1 MINIIKTNKRL
12 LIRWLIANFLAWPIG
27 LFIAIILSYTVVN
40 IFHPEETNLI
50 LGLGI
55 GFSVGI
61 SQWFVLKKYLKI
73 SKWWMII
80 PCIFIG
86 IPFAILIMMEE
97 NGNTLP
103 VLFNI
108 DEAGQILFFFT
119 AGVLTGIFQIIVF
132 KGTLSNSYSWII
144 LSGIAWAASLAYNQ
158 ILLSGIIM
166 GLITGFG
173 LIILIRKKV
182 ILTS

>member
-1 MINIIKTNKRL
+1 MAHCKL
-12 LIRWLIANFLAWPIG
+12 VLGIG

-86 IPFAILIMMEE
+86 IPFAILMMMEE
-97 NGNTLP
+97 EWKHP
-103 VLFNI
+103 SS
-108 DEAGQILFFFT
+108 
-119 AGVLTGIFQIIVF
+119 II
-132 KGTLSNSYSWII
+132 
-144 LSGIAWAASLAYNQ
+144 
-158 ILLSGIIM
+158 
-166 GLITGFG
+166 
-173 LIILIRKKV
+173 
-182 ILTS
+182 